1 MRPIW
6 LALALLMSTGVA
18 TARADERTYPATT
31 EILVD
36 PMASPYRVHVARMGE
51 VRLVPGGPANTR
63 GGHTLERMLEVAVVE
78 ERAGLVRVVYDHD
91 DARVM
96 LWVKAADLT
105 WSIARPVRLA
115 GRGDDGVWLGTGA
128 PVTVTGAGRK
138 RTVTYTDG
146 DITVRGVVAA
156 DAVTRVFPVSVRGD
170 RTFGA
175 TAREI
180 RIAPGGA
187 VLRSRPIGVDVVQV
201 RGAWTEVEHRSRYL
215 RIRGWVANA
224 RLSDDLFNLSGTGA
238 GSAIGMSDTPLVD
251 IPAGACLYDG
261 RGGAP
266 VGVQLVAARRY
277 VAGHDGDWWQVYLA
291 TPWGTVQPWAHALG
305 DDGAGDPRWERCTPT
320 TPAPTVFIGDD

>member
-1 MRPIW
+1 MRAIW
-6 LALALLMSTGVA
+6 LALVTLTGVA
-18 TARADERTYPATT
+18 TAEAGERTYPAAT

-36 PMASPYRVHVARMGE
+36 PMTSPYRVHVARMGE
-51 VRLVPGGPANTR
+51 VRLAPGGASSRP
-63 GGHTLERMLEVAVVE
+63 GGHQLTRMLELAVVE
-78 ERAGLVRVVYDHD
+78 ERADQIRIVYDHD
-91 DARVM
+91 GARLM
-96 LWVKAADLT
+96 LWVASADLT

-180 RIAPGGA
+180 RLAPGGA
-187 VLRSRPIGVDVVQV
+187 LLRARPIGVDVVRV
-201 RGAWTEVEHRSRYL
+201 RGGWTEVEHRSRYL

-224 RLSDDLFNLSGTGA
+224 RLSDELFGLSGTGA
-238 GSAIGMSDTPLVD
+238 GSAIGMSHTPLVD
-251 IPAGACLYDG
+251 VPAGACLYDG

-266 VGVQLVAARRY
+266 AGVQLVDDRRY
-277 VAGHDGDWWQVYLA
+277 VAGHDGDWWQVYVA
-291 TPWGTVQPWAHALG
+291 TPWGTVLAWAQALG
-305 DDGAGDPRWERCTPT
+305 DDAAGDPRWERCTPT